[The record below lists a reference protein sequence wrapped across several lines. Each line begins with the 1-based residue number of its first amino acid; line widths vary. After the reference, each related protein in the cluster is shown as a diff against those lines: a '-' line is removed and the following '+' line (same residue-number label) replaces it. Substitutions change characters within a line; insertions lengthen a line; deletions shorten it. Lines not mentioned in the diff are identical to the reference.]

1 MIVFTLTS
9 GVIISIALVLISYL
23 SFNNQRISNR
33 ILKTEISNLS
43 PVNEIYNEHK
53 MVSERLNQMEAIYD
67 ITVSNNEH
75 FVGLLED
82 IEDKIPTR
90 AIVDSINASAEGLSL
105 SLVADSEVTVAKTL
119 QRNLNPYST
128 YKCLHIF
135 LSISEDE
142 FGLKRVTFV
151 IDARYNPEGFEA
163 NVGSVD

>member
-1 MIVFTLTS
+1 
-9 GVIISIALVLISYL
+9 
-23 SFNNQRISNR
+23 
-33 ILKTEISNLS
+33 
-43 PVNEIYNEHK
+43 
-53 MVSERLNQMEAIYD
+53 MEAIYD

-119 QRNLNPYST
+119 QQLKSIPALTNVYTSS
-128 YKCLHIF
+128 

-163 NVGSVD
+163 NVGEVD